1 VSIPGLRGNLLV
13 LKSRHFKTKKDNSAV
28 IDQLKL
34 EMFLGMRRE
43 LAEMEESIA
52 VALSKG
58 ARVEPGIHKAE
69 LVPERRSG
77 DGPGAGLMMKLVILL
92 FFLAVA
98 PSVLSQRPFLEDLNG
113 DGKIDIVDLE
123 LELSA
128 ASNASSSE
136 TKGGSNA

>member
-1 VSIPGLRGNLLV
+1 VSIPGLRRNLLV
-13 LKSRHFKTKKDNSAV
+13 LKSRHFKAKKDNSLV
-28 IDQLKL
+28 VDQLKL

-58 ARVEPGIHKAE
+58 ARVEPGVHKAE

-77 DGPGAGLMMKLVILL
+77 DGSGAGLVMKLVILL
-92 FFLAVA
+92 FLLVVA
-98 PSVLSQRPFLEDLNG
+98 PAVISLRPLVEDVNG

-123 LELSA
+123 LEMAGAA
-128 ASNASSSE
+128 ASPSAEKGVLQNA
-136 TKGGSNA
+136 